1 MTPAAAENWRGKEL
15 SLREVIAAHPQI
27 SPYIIIKL
35 DVQRRGVVFSQAAK
49 DAADPSRFA
58 VAMRGIYEEKV
69 DTVPNSLLLNDG
81 TSIVCEAMDLDI
93 AACPRG
99 RDPYLVD
106 VRAGRT
112 VLTDMG
118 QKEAEVEYWP
128 KPDYFDRCTGSGKPM
143 WQIINAR
150 PQRLGIAMYQ
160 FCDFWKN
167 AAQGCKFCAI
177 AATFKKN
184 KKDMLLCED
193 DVVETL
199 AEALKQPGR
208 VRMIQLC
215 CGSMLGG
222 SNLLDDEVDM
232 YLSLLKRMGVL
243 FSTKKVLTQLIATAY
258 TEKQLRRLYDETIL
272 SSYTAD
278 VEVLNEKIFNRLCP
292 GKAARIGY
300 QGWKERLFKAVE
312 IFGDNN
318 VNTGIVSGVEF
329 TGPDGFTSEEEALES
344 TLREAEDFISHGV
357 GIAQTIWQV
366 RANTA
371 LKRQIPPSLE
381 YLTRVADG
389 LNALQRKYGME
400 TFFDDYRTCG
410 NHPNTDL
417 SRI

>member
-1 MTPAAAENWRGKEL
+1 MSGAAENWREKEL
-15 SLREVIAAHPQI
+15 SLREVVAAHPQI
-27 SPYIIIKL
+27 SPFVIIKI

-49 DAADPSRFA
+49 DAADPARFA
-58 VAMRGIYEEKV
+58 VTMRGIYEEKE
-69 DTVPNSLLLNDG
+69 DNIPNSLLLNDG
-81 TSIVCEAMDLDI
+81 TSIVCEPMDPDI
-93 AACPRG
+93 SVCPRG
-99 RDPYLVD
+99 REPYLVE

-112 VLTDMG
+112 ILTDLD
-118 QKEAEVEYWP
+118 QEVAEVEYWP
-128 KPDYFDRCTGSGKPM
+128 KPRYFDCRTGSGKPM
-143 WQIINAR
+143 WQIVNAR

-160 FCDFWKN
+160 FCDFWRD

-177 AATFKKN
+177 AATFQKN
-184 KKDMLLCED
+184 KKDMLLSED
-193 DVVETL
+193 DVLETL

-208 VRMIQLC
+208 LRMIQLC

-222 SNLLDDEVDM
+222 RNLLDDEVDM
-232 YLSLLKRMGVL
+232 YVSLLTRMNAL
-243 FSTKKVLTQLIATAY
+243 FNTKKVLTQLIATAY
-258 TEKQLRRLYDETIL
+258 TEKQLRRLYDGTIL

-278 VEVLNEKIFNRLCP
+278 VEVLNEKIFNWLCP

-312 IFGDNN
+312 IFGDNH

-329 TGPDGFTSEEEALES
+329 AGPAGFTSEEQALES
-344 TLREAEDFISHGV
+344 TLREAEDFLSHGV
-357 GIAQTIWQV
+357 GVAQTIWQT

-371 LKRQIPPSLE
+371 LRRQLPPSLE
-381 YLTRVADG
+381 YLTRLAGG
-389 LNALQRKYGME
+389 LDNLQRKYNVN